1 MRLENRVA
9 IVTGGAAGIGEAIC
23 IRLAEEGSRVAI
35 LDIDIEG
42 AQNTAQEIE
51 KAGSEALALEV
62 DVSKSAEVDTAV
74 KQVISRFGTVDIL
87 VNNAGICQS
96 AKINGMADELWDRT
110 HDVNL
115 KGVFLCCRAVIPHM
129 KERRYGKILNISSI
143 LGLTGSPAMVHYGAA
158 KTGVIGFTRG
168 LATELGPY
176 NINVNA
182 VGPASIHTQL
192 LEQETTPEVRERLQE
207 KIPLRRIGDPIDVA
221 NAVLFL
227 VSDEASYI
235 TGQCLFVCG
244 GFSASAGLV

>member
-87 VNNAGICQS
+87 VNNAGICIS
-96 AKINGMADELWDRT
+96 DKINGMADELWDRT

-192 LEQETTPEVRERLQE
+192 LEQETTPEVRERLQG

>member
-87 VNNAGICQS
+87 VNNAGICIS
-96 AKINGMADELWDRT
+96 DKINGMADELWDRT